1 MNEIIQSS
9 VYTTQK
15 GTPVTDSVKVARVFN
30 KQHKNVMQQVR
41 NLLGSAENSAHK
53 NWFYKS
59 TYLDVQGKQQP
70 LFVMNR
76 DGFSLLAMSLT
87 GEKALQFKVAFIEL
101 FDKMEAT
108 IKGNIQAPATP
119 ATPAIPKTFAE
130 ALRLAASQQEQIEEQ
145 QRLLEAKDK
154 QIEESA
160 PRVLFSQAV
169 ESAESSILIGELA
182 KILCQNGIAIGEK
195 RLFQWMRDNEYLCTS
210 GERYN
215 QPTQRATE
223 MGLFEMRKVTIQ
235 IGSSTKVRT
244 TTKVTGKGQV
254 YFVNKFLYEQQ
265 NVKP

>member
-1 MNEIIQSS
+1 MANDIIQNV
-9 VYTTQK
+9 VYKTEK
-15 GTPVTDSVKVARVFN
+15 GTPVTDSVKVAGVFD
-30 KQHKNVMQQVR
+30 KQHKNVLKSIR
-41 NLLGSAENSAHK
+41 NLAAQNSAATK
-53 NWFYKS
+53 WFYETRYTDS
-59 TYLDVQGKQQP
+59 RGQQQP
-70 LFVMNR
+70 MFVMNR

-87 GEKALQFKVAFIEL
+87 GEKALQFKVAFIEQ
-101 FDKMEAT
+101 FDKMEET
-108 IKGNIQAPATP
+108 IKNVTQAH
-119 ATPAIPKTFAE
+119 PAIPATFAE
-130 ALRLAASQQEQIEEQ
+130 ALRLAATQQEQIEEQ

-169 ESAESSILIGELA
+169 ETAETSILIGELA

-235 IGSSTKVRT
+235 VGSSTKVRT

>member
-1 MNEIIQSS
+1 MNDIIQSTM
-9 VYTTQK
+9 VYKTEK
-15 GTPVTDSVKVARVFN
+15 GTPVTDSLKVARVFG

-59 TYLDVQGKQQP
+59 TYLDAQGKQQP

-87 GEKALQFKVAFIEL
+87 GEKALQFKVAFIDL
-101 FDKMEAT
+101 FDKMEKAIAGVQT
-108 IKGNIQAPATP
+108 T
-119 ATPAIPKTFAE
+119 TPAIPKTFAE

-145 QRLLEAKDK
+145 QRLIEAKEK

-195 RLFQWMRDNEYLCTS
+195 RLFQWMRENEYLCS
-210 GERYN
+210 FGERYN

-235 IGSSTKVRT
+235 VGSATKVRT
-244 TTKVTGKGQV
+244 TTKVTGKGQI

>member
-1 MNEIIQSS
+1 MNDIIQSTM
-9 VYTTQK
+9 VYKTEK
-15 GTPVTDSVKVARVFN
+15 GTPVTDSLKVARVFG

-59 TYLDVQGKQQP
+59 TYLDAQGKQQP

-87 GEKALQFKVAFIEL
+87 GEKALQFKVAFIDL
-101 FDKMEAT
+101 FDKMEKAIAGVQIT
-108 IKGNIQAPATP
+108 
-119 ATPAIPKTFAE
+119 TPAIPKTFAE

-145 QRLLEAKDK
+145 QRLIEAKEK

-195 RLFQWMRDNEYLCTS
+195 RLFQWMRENEYLCS
-210 GERYN
+210 FGERYN

-235 IGSSTKVRT
+235 VGSATKVRT

>member
-1 MNEIIQSS
+1 M
-9 VYTTQK
+9 VYKTEK
-15 GTPVTDSVKVARVFN
+15 GTPVTDSLKVARVFG

-59 TYLDVQGKQQP
+59 TYLDAQGKQQP

-87 GEKALQFKVAFIEL
+87 GEKALQFKVAFIDL
-101 FDKMEAT
+101 FDKMEKAIAGVQT
-108 IKGNIQAPATP
+108 T
-119 ATPAIPKTFAE
+119 TPAIPKTFAE

-145 QRLLEAKDK
+145 QRLIEAKEK

-195 RLFQWMRDNEYLCTS
+195 RLFQWMRENEYLCS
-210 GERYN
+210 FGERYN

-235 IGSSTKVRT
+235 VGSATKVRT

>member
-1 MNEIIQSS
+1 MNDIIQSTM
-9 VYTTQK
+9 VYKTEK
-15 GTPVTDSVKVARVFN
+15 GTPVTDSLKVARVFG

-59 TYLDVQGKQQP
+59 TYLDAQGKQQP

-87 GEKALQFKVAFIEL
+87 GEKALQFKVAFIDL
-101 FDKMEAT
+101 FDKMEKAIAGVQT
-108 IKGNIQAPATP
+108 T
-119 ATPAIPKTFAE
+119 TPAIPKTFAE

-145 QRLLEAKDK
+145 QRLIEAKEK

-195 RLFQWMRDNEYLCTS
+195 RLFQWMRENEYLCS
-210 GERYN
+210 FGERYN

-235 IGSSTKVRT
+235 VGSATKVRT

-265 NVKP
+265 QCQK

>member
-1 MNEIIQSS
+1 MNDIIQSTM
-9 VYTTQK
+9 VYKTEK
-15 GTPVTDSVKVARVFN
+15 GTPVTDSLKVARVFG

-59 TYLDVQGKQQP
+59 TYLDAQGKQQP

-87 GEKALQFKVAFIEL
+87 GEKALQFKVAFIDL
-101 FDKMEAT
+101 FDKMEKAIAGVQT
-108 IKGNIQAPATP
+108 T
-119 ATPAIPKTFAE
+119 TPAIPKTFAE

-145 QRLLEAKDK
+145 QRLIEAKEK

-182 KILCQNGIAIGEK
+182 KIICQNGIAIGEK
-195 RLFQWMRDNEYLCTS
+195 RLFQWMRENEYLCTS

-235 IGSSTKVRT
+235 VGSATKVRT
-244 TTKVTGKGQV
+244 TTKVTGKGQI

>member
-1 MNEIIQSS
+1 MNDIIQSTM
-9 VYTTQK
+9 VYKTEK
-15 GTPVTDSVKVARVFN
+15 GTPVTDSLKVARVFG

-59 TYLDVQGKQQP
+59 TYLDAQGKQQP

-87 GEKALQFKVAFIEL
+87 GEKALQFKVAFIDL
-101 FDKMEAT
+101 FDKMEKAIAGVQT
-108 IKGNIQAPATP
+108 T
-119 ATPAIPKTFAE
+119 TPAIPKTFAE

-145 QRLLEAKDK
+145 QRLIEAKEK

-182 KILCQNGIAIGEK
+182 KILCQNGVAIGEK
-195 RLFQWMRDNEYLCTS
+195 RLFQWMRENEYLCS
-210 GERYN
+210 FGERYN

-235 IGSSTKVRT
+235 VGSATKVRT

>member
-1 MNEIIQSS
+1 
-9 VYTTQK
+9 
-15 GTPVTDSVKVARVFN
+15 
-30 KQHKNVMQQVR
+30 
-41 NLLGSAENSAHK
+41 
-53 NWFYKS
+53 
-59 TYLDVQGKQQP
+59 
-70 LFVMNR
+70 MNR

-119 ATPAIPKTFAE
+119 AIPKTFAE

-145 QRLLEAKDK
+145 QQLLEAKDK

-160 PRVLFSQAV
+160 PRVLFSQAG
-169 ESAESSILIGELA
+169 ESAESSSLIGELA
-182 KILCQNGIAIGEK
+182 KILSQKGIAIGEK
-195 RLFQWMRDNEYLCTS
+195 RLCQWMRDNEYLCTS

-235 IGSSTKVRT
+235 VGLSTKVRT

>member
-1 MNEIIQSS
+1 MNDIIQSTM
-9 VYTTQK
+9 VYKTEK
-15 GTPVTDSVKVARVFN
+15 GTPVTDSLKVARVFG

-59 TYLDVQGKQQP
+59 TYLDAQGKQQP

-87 GEKALQFKVAFIEL
+87 GEKALQFKVAFIDL
-101 FDKMEAT
+101 FDKMEKSIAGVQT
-108 IKGNIQAPATP
+108 T
-119 ATPAIPKTFAE
+119 TPAIPKTFAE

-145 QRLLEAKDK
+145 QRLIEAKEK

-195 RLFQWMRDNEYLCTS
+195 RLFQWMRENEYLCS
-210 GERYN
+210 FGERYN

-235 IGSSTKVRT
+235 VGSATKVRT

>member
-1 MNEIIQSS
+1 
-9 VYTTQK
+9 
-15 GTPVTDSVKVARVFN
+15 
-30 KQHKNVMQQVR
+30 
-41 NLLGSAENSAHK
+41 
-53 NWFYKS
+53 
-59 TYLDVQGKQQP
+59 
-70 LFVMNR
+70 MNR

-87 GEKALQFKVAFIEL
+87 GEKALQFKVAFIDL
-101 FDKMEAT
+101 FDKMEKAIAGVQT
-108 IKGNIQAPATP
+108 T
-119 ATPAIPKTFAE
+119 TPAIPKTFAE

-145 QRLLEAKDK
+145 QRLIEAKEK

-195 RLFQWMRDNEYLCTS
+195 RLFQWMRENEYLCS
-210 GERYN
+210 FGERYN

-235 IGSSTKVRT
+235 VGSATKVRT
-244 TTKVTGKGQV
+244 TTKVTGKGQI

>member
-30 KQHKNVMQQVR
+30 KLHKNVMTSIR
-41 NLLGSAENSAHK
+41 NILGSAQNLAHQ

-59 TYLDVQGKQQP
+59 TYLDAQGKQQP

-87 GEKALQFKVAFIEL
+87 GEKALQFKIAFIEL

-108 IKGNIQAPATP
+108 IKGNIKTP
-119 ATPAIPKTFAE
+119 ATPTIPKTFAE

-145 QRLLEAKDK
+145 QRLIEAKDK

-160 PRVLFSQAV
+160 PRILFSQAV

-195 RLFQWMRDNEYLCTS
+195 RLFQWMRDNEYICTS

-235 IGSSTKVRT
+235 VGSSTKVRT

>member
-1 MNEIIQSS
+1 MNDIIQSS
-9 VYTTQK
+9 MVYKTEK
-15 GTPVTDSVKVARVFN
+15 GTPVTDSLKVARVFG

-41 NLLGSAENSAHK
+41 NILGSAENSAHK

-59 TYLDVQGKQQP
+59 TYLDAQGKQQP

-87 GEKALQFKVAFIEL
+87 GEKALQFKVAFIDL
-101 FDKMEAT
+101 FDKMEKA
-108 IKGNIQAPATP
+108 IAEIQPT
-119 ATPAIPKTFAE
+119 TPAIPKTFAE

-145 QRLLEAKDK
+145 QRLIEAKEK

-195 RLFQWMRDNEYLCTS
+195 RLFQWMRDNEYLCS
-210 GERYN
+210 FGERYN

-235 IGSSTKVRT
+235 VGSATKVRT

>member
-1 MNEIIQSS
+1 MNDIIQSTM
-9 VYTTQK
+9 VYKTEK
-15 GTPVTDSVKVARVFN
+15 GTPVTDSLKVARVFG

-59 TYLDVQGKQQP
+59 TYLDAQGKQQP

-87 GEKALQFKVAFIEL
+87 GEKALQFKVAFIDL
-101 FDKMEAT
+101 FDKMEKAIAGVQT
-108 IKGNIQAPATP
+108 T
-119 ATPAIPKTFAE
+119 TPAIPKTFAE

-145 QRLLEAKDK
+145 QRLIEAKEK

-195 RLFQWMRDNEYLCTS
+195 RLFQWMRENEYLCS
-210 GERYN
+210 FGERYN

-235 IGSSTKVRT
+235 VGSATKVRT

>member
-1 MNEIIQSS
+1 MNDIIQSTM
-9 VYTTQK
+9 VYKTEK
-15 GTPVTDSVKVARVFN
+15 GTPVTDSLKVARVFG

-59 TYLDVQGKQQP
+59 TYLDAQGKQQP

-87 GEKALQFKVAFIEL
+87 GEKALQFKVAFIDL
-101 FDKMEAT
+101 FDKMEKAIAGVQT
-108 IKGNIQAPATP
+108 T
-119 ATPAIPKTFAE
+119 TPAIPKTFAE

-145 QRLLEAKDK
+145 QRLIEAKEK

-195 RLFQWMRDNEYLCTS
+195 RLFQWMRENEYLCS
-210 GERYN
+210 FGERSN

-235 IGSSTKVRT
+235 VGSATKVRT

>member
-1 MNEIIQSS
+1 MNDIIQSTM
-9 VYTTQK
+9 VYKTEK
-15 GTPVTDSVKVARVFN
+15 GTPVTDSLKVARVFG

-59 TYLDVQGKQQP
+59 TYLDAQGKQQP

-87 GEKALQFKVAFIEL
+87 GEKALQFKVAFIDL
-101 FDKMEAT
+101 FDKMEKAIAGVQT
-108 IKGNIQAPATP
+108 T
-119 ATPAIPKTFAE
+119 TPAIPKTFAE

-145 QRLLEAKDK
+145 QRLIEAKEK

-195 RLFQWMRDNEYLCTS
+195 RLFQWMRENEYLCS
-210 GERYN
+210 FGERYN

-235 IGSSTKVRT
+235 VGLATKVRT

>member
-1 MNEIIQSS
+1 MNDIIQSTM
-9 VYTTQK
+9 VYKTEK
-15 GTPVTDSVKVARVFN
+15 GTPVTDSLKVARVFG

-59 TYLDVQGKQQP
+59 TYLDAQGKQQP

-87 GEKALQFKVAFIEL
+87 GEKALQFKVAFIDL
-101 FDKMEAT
+101 FDKMEKAIAGVQT
-108 IKGNIQAPATP
+108 T
-119 ATPAIPKTFAE
+119 TPAIPKTFAE

-145 QRLLEAKDK
+145 QRLIEAKEK

-195 RLFQWMRDNEYLCTS
+195 RLFQWMRENEYLCS
-210 GERYN
+210 FGERYN

-235 IGSSTKVRT
+235 VGSATKVRT
-244 TTKVTGKGQV
+244 TQR
-254 YFVNKFLYEQQ
+254 
-265 NVKP
+265 

>member
-1 MNEIIQSS
+1 MNDIIQSS
-9 VYTTQK
+9 MVYQTDK
-15 GTPVTDSVKVARVFN
+15 GTPVTDSLKVAKVFD
-30 KQHKNVMQQVR
+30 KQHKNVLKSIR
-41 NLLGSAENSAHK
+41 NLAAQNLAAK
-53 NWFYKS
+53 KWFYET
-59 TYLDVQGKQQP
+59 TYLDTRGQQQP
-70 LFVMNR
+70 MFVMNR

-87 GEKALQFKVAFIEL
+87 GEKALQFKVAFIDL
-101 FDKMEAT
+101 FDKMEKT
-108 IKGNIQAPATP
+108 IKEQMPT
-119 ATPAIPKTFAE
+119 TPAIPKTFAE

-145 QRLLEAKDK
+145 QRLIEAKEK

-195 RLFQWMRDNEYLCTS
+195 RLFQWMRENEYLCS
-210 GERYN
+210 YGERYN

-235 IGSSTKVRT
+235 VGSSTKVRT

-265 NVKP
+265 QNLKQ

>member
-1 MNEIIQSS
+1 MNDIIQSS
-9 VYTTQK
+9 MVYKTEK
-15 GTPVTDSVKVARVFN
+15 GTPVTDSLKVARVFG

-59 TYLDVQGKQQP
+59 TYLDAQGKQQP

-87 GEKALQFKVAFIEL
+87 GEKALQFKVAFIDL
-101 FDKMEAT
+101 FDKMEKA
-108 IKGNIQAPATP
+108 IAEIQPT
-119 ATPAIPKTFAE
+119 TPAIPKTFAE

-145 QRLLEAKDK
+145 QRLIEAKEK

-195 RLFQWMRDNEYLCTS
+195 RLFQWMRDNEYLCS
-210 GERYN
+210 FGERYN

-235 IGSSTKVRT
+235 VGSATKVRT

>member
-1 MNEIIQSS
+1 MNDIIQNGM
-9 VYTTQK
+9 VYQTNK
-15 GTPVTDSVKVARVFN
+15 GTPVTDSLKVSQVFG

-59 TYLDVQGKQQP
+59 TYLDAQGKQQP

-108 IKGNIQAPATP
+108 IKGDIQAP

-145 QRLLEAKDK
+145 QRLLEAKEK

-182 KILCQNGIAIGEK
+182 KILCQNGIAIG
-195 RLFQWMRDNEYLCTS
+195 
-210 GERYN
+210 
-215 QPTQRATE
+215 
-223 MGLFEMRKVTIQ
+223 
-235 IGSSTKVRT
+235 
-244 TTKVTGKGQV
+244 
-254 YFVNKFLYEQQ
+254 
-265 NVKP
+265 